1 VGFPYPN
8 TPYVA
13 PKLVV
18 RRGDRLLLDNGLC
31 RERQEVVYFAG
42 MGPNKTANCLENEVQ
57 VPDVR
62 KLSLVEAQARVEA
75 QPLTPELV
83 YKPAEPL
90 QQPGIVVDQDPR
102 RGYRSSYDR
111 LILIVT
117 KATQGVIPNL
127 VGRDIADAR
136 LRLKRLK
143 LQPDITWV
151 AGPAGKV
158 VEQKTR
164 PGLAAAPGVKVEL
177 VVARSRATAAA
188 G

>member
-1 VGFPYPN
+1 M
-8 TPYVA
+8 
-13 PKLVV
+13 
-18 RRGDRLLLDNGLC
+18 LDNGLC

-42 MGPNKTANCLENEVQ
+42 TGPSKTANCLENEVQ

-62 KLSLVEAQARVEA
+62 RMDLDEALVRVES
-75 QPLTPELV
+75 QPLTPDVV

-90 QQPGIVVDQDPR
+90 QKPGVVVDQDPR

-111 LILIVT
+111 LILIVS

-136 LRLKRLK
+136 LRLRRLK
-143 LQPDITWV
+143 LEPRITWV
-151 AGPAGKV
+151 AGGSGKV

-164 PGLAAAPGVKVEL
+164 AGLAAAPGVKVEL
-177 VVARSRATAAA
+177 VVSRARATAKA